1 MVAAERGD
9 AMYPEIVGISGG
21 LAGITPLIQLAA
33 ETSVNVL
40 VHGETGT
47 GKELIAHAIHCRSSR
62 NLGPFIVANCA
73 AIPHEL
79 MESEMFGH
87 VRGAYT
93 GAFREHKGYFDAARG
108 GTLLLDEI
116 GDLHLDLQAKILHV
130 VESGDYRMVGST
142 RAEHN
147 KARLISATNR
157 PLGDLIRERRFRADL
172 YYRLD
177 VFTIAVPPLRDR
189 GEDVLDL
196 ANCFL
201 EQVCRRQ
208 GRELP
213 RLSCGALAALRRH
226 TWPGNV
232 RELRNCMERVAMLA
246 TDPVVRSENIL
257 RTLENSR
264 REPVDRPVLPL
275 AEVERDMIENAL
287 RHFGGNRTRAA
298 VALGISRRTLQIKLK
313 RYASAD
319 AP

>member
-1 MVAAERGD
+1 
-9 AMYPEIVGISGG
+9 MYPEIVGSRGG
-21 LAGITPLIQLAA
+21 LAGIMSLVQLAA

-47 GKELIAHAIHCRSSR
+47 GKELIAHAIHRRSSR

-147 KARLISATNR
+147 RARLISATNR
-157 PLGDLIRERRFRADL
+157 PLGSLIREGKFRADL
-172 YYRLD
+172 FYRLD
-177 VFTIAVPPLRDR
+177 VFTIDIPPLRDR
-189 GEDVLDL
+189 GDDVLDL
-196 ANCFL
+196 ANYFL
-201 EQVCRRQ
+201 EQVCQRQRRD
-208 GRELP
+208 LP
-213 RLSCGALAALRRH
+213 RLSCGAVAALRKY

-232 RELRNCMERVAMLA
+232 RELRNCMERAAMLT
-246 TDPVVRSENIL
+246 TDPVVRRENIL
-257 RTLENSR
+257 RTLESPHRGPVEQPVR
-264 REPVDRPVLPL
+264 RL
-275 AEVERDMIENAL
+275 AEVERDMIESAL
-287 RHFGGNRTRAA
+287 RQFGGNRTRAA
-298 VALGISRRTLQIKLK
+298 AALGISRRTLQIKLK
-313 RYASAD
+313 RYAA
-319 AP
+319 AEPR